1 MSIENKLMEVHMKKD
16 NEASFTKKQTNEE
29 SLEIS
34 STGYGYESVEN
45 VSIENPIETK
55 TDSNPSCGGL

>member
-1 MSIENKLMEVHMKKD
+1 MKKD
-16 NEASFTKKQTNEE
+16 NEASYFKKKANEE

-55 TDSNPSCGGL
+55 TDPKPSCGGL

>member
-1 MSIENKLMEVHMKKD
+1 VKENSKEK
-16 NEASFTKKQTNEE
+16 SFETKKTNQE

-45 VSIENPIETK
+45 ISIENPVETK
-55 TDSNPSCGGL
+55 TNPSCGGL